1 MLLIDCWIFY
11 KMLEWIWTYELQ
23 LIFCYH
29 ISCCLWAVTIHNAM
43 ITVYNFV
50 NYFPMIVFEKI
61 NVAGSN
67 CVYGVMNVTSSC
79 RLKKRANVQYY
90 TNIWSLWSTAKNS
103 DCFFFVSN
111 QEDLYSQLWY
121 CKAHKC
127 NDSKYKQSQAYWC
140 LHQHKFIAVSC
151 LEEI

>member
-90 TNIWSLWSTAKNS
+90 TNIWSLWSTAINS
-103 DCFFFVSN
+103 DCFLSYPIKKTYIASYGIAKLINVMTAN
-111 QEDLYSQLWY
+111 I
-121 CKAHKC
+121 
-127 NDSKYKQSQAYWC
+127 SKVKHTDA
-140 LHQHKFIAVSC
+140 FINTN
-151 LEEI
+151 LLR

>member
-90 TNIWSLWSTAKNS
+90 TNIWSLWSTAIHS
-103 DCFFFVSN
+103 ECFLSYPIKKTYIAIFYGIVKLINVMTANIISKVKHTDAFIN
-111 QEDLYSQLWY
+111 TDLLR
-121 CKAHKC
+121 
-127 NDSKYKQSQAYWC
+127 
-140 LHQHKFIAVSC
+140 
-151 LEEI
+151 